1 MNYLVVSDNHG
12 DREILADLVARYQT
26 KVDFFFHCGDSELS
40 PEDQLWTHFHVVKG
54 NCDFGP
60 GFVEKEW
67 VDTGKDKIFITHG
80 HLANVRFG
88 LTQLAFEAQANQATM
103 VFFGHTHQI
112 GCEVV
117 EGVLYLNPGSIS
129 QPRGPIQIPSYAL
142 IEHSGEQVN
151 VQYYNRAH
159 QPVEELAFTFS
170 L

>member
-1 MNYLVVSDNHG
+1 MKYLVVSDNHS
-12 DREILADLVARYQT
+12 DREILVDLKNEFENQ
-26 KVDFFFHCGDSELS
+26 VDLFLHCGDSEL
-40 PEDQLWTHFHVVKG
+40 PETDPLWETFQVVCG
-54 NCDFGP
+54 NCDYGG
-60 GFVEKEW
+60 GFPNERIVKTPL
-67 VDTGKDKIFITHG
+67 DTIYMTHG
-80 HLANVRFG
+80 HLADVRFG
-88 LTQLAFEAQANQATM
+88 VTKLGLKAQQADASIAL
-103 VFFGHTHQI
+103 FGHTHQI